1 MARIKIKPFGMIIM
15 TFTQLQTTW
24 LSILRWQMV
33 IFTVVHLNW
42 GHLNKNLW
50 GFISLLSSKKFKA
63 KWLIKEEVFWQLI
76 L

>member
-42 GHLNKNLW
+42 GHLNKTFEVSSPCYLQKNLKQ
-50 GFISLLSSKKFKA
+50 SD
-63 KWLIKEEVFWQLI
+63 
-76 L
+76 